1 VLGKKACIS
10 TSVVRVVCEIYRNEV
25 EEGLKKPA
33 KRLTSDEKLTA
44 LLEVYVD
51 TLYSEV
57 CQKYEIRYR
66 CVLSYWIAKYHKGG
80 TFEDWRSVRHTR
92 NIPVHKKDV
101 APIEKEKTKYL
112 WTELHMMSK
121 FHNRH
126 MLSMRQRITH
136 SICCNY
142 KVMRSAS
149 EGSEM
154 TDCVIS
160 DLPLLYVITAWTAR
174 NAQVYF

>member
-1 VLGKKACIS
+1 M
-10 TSVVRVVCEIYRNEV
+10 
-25 EEGLKKPA
+25 
-33 KRLTSDEKLTA
+33 
-44 LLEVYVD
+44 
-51 TLYSEV
+51 
-57 CQKYEIRYR
+57 
-66 CVLSYWIAKYHKGG
+66 
-80 TFEDWRSVRHTR
+80 
-92 NIPVHKKDV
+92 
-101 APIEKEKTKYL
+101 L

-160 DLPLLYVITAWTAR
+160 DLPLFICNHRLDCK